1 MSVVL
6 TLGEPLATLTV
17 DDVDPTVIAVHV
29 AGAELNTAVGLA
41 RQGIAVRW
49 FSRSADDA
57 FGSLVLD
64 TLRREGIDASRVVHA
79 DGERTGLIV
88 KRRLDDHTV
97 RSEHYRAGSAA
108 SRLSPA
114 EVPGDLLD
122 GVDLLHVTGITP
134 ATGEGPRWA
143 WTALVRSAAERGVPV
158 SLDVNHRPQ
167 LVDDDGIREIVDSVI
182 DSVDTLLCNE
192 EEAQLLT
199 GEADPERALAALVER
214 GPRTVV
220 LKLGRRGALVG
231 LADGRTLRGG
241 VWPVPLP
248 TFPVGAGDA
257 FNAGWIAA
265 TLAGVEPEIAL
276 PLAAWTA
283 SRVVA
288 DPGDH
293 DGFPTAEEIAEMREA
308 LGRGER
314 APEPFG
320 IDATAG
326 FVATAVGVAR

>member
-1 MSVVL
+1 MTTVL

-17 DDVDPTVIAVHV
+17 DDADPRVAAVHV

-41 RQGIAVRW
+41 RQGVEVRW

-57 FGSLVLD
+57 LGSLVLA
-64 TLRREGIDASRVVHA
+64 TLRREGVDASRVVLA
-79 DGERTGLIV
+79 TGERTGLIV
-88 KRRLDDHTV
+88 KQRIDDHAM
-97 RSEHYRAGSAA
+97 RSEHYRAGSAS
-108 SRLSPA
+108 SRLSPE
-114 EVPGDLLD
+114 EVPGDLLE

-134 ATGEGPRWA
+134 AIGEGPRAA
-143 WTALVRSAAERGVPV
+143 WTALIRSAADRLVPV

-167 LVDDDGIREIVDSVI
+167 LVDDDGIRDIVDSVI
-182 DSVDTLLCNE
+182 DSVDTLFCNE

-199 GEADPERALAALVER
+199 GETDPERALAALVAR

-231 LADGRTLRGG
+231 FADGRTLRGG

-265 TLAGVEPEIAL
+265 ALGGVDPGVAL

-283 SRVVA
+283 ARVVA

-293 DGFPTAEEIAEMREA
+293 DGFPSAAEVAEVREA
-308 LGRGER
+308 LTRGDL
-314 APEPFG
+314 APEPY
-320 IDATAG
+320 D
-326 FVATAVGVAR
+326 VGAPVEVVVR

>member
-1 MSVVL
+1 MTTVL

-17 DDVDPTVIAVHV
+17 DEVDPRVLAVHV

-41 RQGIAVRW
+41 RQGIGVRW
-49 FSRSADDA
+49 FSRAADDA

-64 TLRREGIDASRVVHA
+64 TLQREGIDTSRVVIA
-79 DGERTGLIV
+79 PGERTGLIV
-88 KRRLDDHTV
+88 KQRIDDHTM
-97 RSEHYRAGSAA
+97 RSEHYRAGSAS
-108 SRLSPA
+108 SRLAPE
-114 EVPGDLLD
+114 EVPTDLLD

-134 ATGEGPRWA
+134 ATGDGPRESWA
-143 WTALVRSAAERGVPV
+143 ALIRSAADRGIPV

-182 DSVDTLLCNE
+182 GSIDTLLCNE

-199 GEADPERALAALVER
+199 GETEPERALDALVER
-214 GPRTVV
+214 GPRAVV

-231 LADGRTLRGG
+231 FAEGDTLRSG

-265 TLAGVEPEIAL
+265 ALAGVGPEIAL

-308 LGRGER
+308 LKRGER

-320 IDATAG
+320 VDATAE
-326 FVATAVGVAR
+326 AVAR